1 MHVERRGTG
10 IALGRRH
17 TDCHNGFFG
26 GGVGADCMDRRNHPV
41 RKGLLLVGVPPGN
54 AAGLLCTYQ
63 PAYAPA
69 ACPQALPL
77 RQCRQPFPL
86 HMAHT
91 YCRMLHSRSARNYHL
106 DRPVHHLRQDGNP
119 VAPPRGRMA
128 VRHAGDRHLLA
139 RNRHRSCPS
148 CHDGTYL
155 GTPRTPDLQ
164 HGVPRGQFAE
174 PAQLCPAFP
183 FRHRH
188 RPLHQLPGM
197 RTRLQGAMHQP
208 HRPRGGFVAVCGV
221 LQLCGCMP
229 RRRHPLHLAPQKAIH
244 SAHAA
249 GEASPH
255 RHTLM

>member
-10 IALGRRH
+10 IALGGSH
-17 TDCHNGFFG
+17 PDCHNGFFG
-26 GGVGADCMDRRNHPV
+26 GCVGADCMDRRNHPV

-69 ACPQALPL
+69 ACPQTIPL
-77 RQCRQPFPL
+77 RQRRQPFPL

-106 DRPVHHLRQDGNP
+106 DRPVHHLRQNGNP
-119 VAPPRGRMA
+119 VAPSVGRMA

-148 CHDGTYL
+148 CRDRTHL
-155 GTPRTPDLQ
+155 RAPRTHNLQ
-164 HGVPRGQFAE
+164 HGVPCGQFAE

-197 RTRLQGAMHQP
+197 RTRLQGAMHQS
-208 HRPRGGFVAVCGV
+208 HRPRGGLLALCGV
-221 LQLCGCMP
+221 LQLRG
-229 RRRHPLHLAPQKAIH
+229 RV
-244 SAHAA
+244 
-249 GEASPH
+249 
-255 RHTLM
+255 